1 MVSMVARPG
10 ADWYEPE
17 NVEGQNR
24 DSISVCD
31 CGATSPVLEWGWAGP
46 SFLGCRSSLRP
57 AGAGM
62 ERYDEATRGSI
73 TLATTPPR
81 QGSDS
86 AATARVLRPGCSRR
100 PTVGQCADMSVAQT
114 VIDQCEQFSCR
125 GDLRDVLAA
134 AGLDPCAIG

>member
-1 MVSMVARPG
+1 MVARPG

-62 ERYDEATRGSI
+62 ERYGEATRGVNHVGDHAAEAGVRQCSDRARVAPGE
-73 TLATTPPR
+73 LTPPPSVGPQR
-81 QGSDS
+81 GS
-86 AATARVLRPGCSRR
+86 LRRADRSR
-100 PTVGQCADMSVAQT
+100 PV
-114 VIDQCEQFSCR
+114 
-125 GDLRDVLAA
+125 
-134 AGLDPCAIG
+134 